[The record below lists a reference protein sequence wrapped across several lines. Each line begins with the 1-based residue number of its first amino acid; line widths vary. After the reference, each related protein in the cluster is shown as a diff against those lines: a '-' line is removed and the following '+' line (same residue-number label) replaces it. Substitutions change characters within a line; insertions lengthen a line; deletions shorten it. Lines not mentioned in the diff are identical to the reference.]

1 MTFDFILFNLYTN
14 KTNLLLFQYLPLTFA
29 CHIQFILRFP
39 TVHIMKYICELET
52 LPLHVI
58 KSALIDLRVGHF
70 CREVIGDKFE
80 ILETS
85 QRSGTISE

>member
-1 MTFDFILFNLYTN
+1 MTFDFILLILFTN
-14 KTNLLLFQYLPLTFA
+14 KSNPLLHSLPLTFA
-29 CHIQFILRFP
+29 CHIQLIVGFP
-39 TVHIMKYICELET
+39 TAHIMKYIGEIET